1 MTADVLRKLFGNKY
15 KLFTHQEFCD
25 MMKPYKFAMKLM
37 QSLCALEKGLHIS
50 DDADTIITQTLQAA
64 CEFYDADWAGFL
76 DIDMVMQVC
85 SPYRWYNTN
94 KTDRTRELMAEFEP
108 IGCMESWMEAMQTN
122 SPICIPDVEAI
133 RNTLPEEYSLYKKLK
148 AKVILGVPV
157 FPRPT
162 GFLVVR
168 NPRKHISADECKALQ
183 LFAYVMLT
191 NINDKKATEKLL
203 MTWTP
208 DNIESPNDVVIHTFG
223 ELKITSVSGVITE
236 RKLASPAIARLIVF
250 LLLNTDHSYAARE
263 IAEIF
268 WRDEEEYDIDKAAGN
283 LRTQMSRSRAELKKI
298 SLENLIA
305 SSVYGYALNDKYNIM
320 TDIQM
325 FDECIAAAVRSSSY
339 LDKVDLMKKAVDL
352 YCGDILMSA
361 AGAHWLIQDSSSY
374 HLKYIGVVND
384 LMELLASHDEYG
396 NIQKYAEK
404 SLKYVPG
411 NMMAYYWLANAY
423 VKLNSPELAKSRVE
437 QAKTALTDCDY
448 IDLIEMLN
456 HNL

>member
-1 MTADVLRKLFGNKY
+1 
-15 KLFTHQEFCD
+15 
-25 MMKPYKFAMKLM
+25 
-37 QSLCALEKGLHIS
+37 
-50 DDADTIITQTLQAA
+50 DDAEAIIARTLQAV
-64 CEFYDADWAGFL
+64 CEFYDADWSGFI
-76 DIDMVMQVC
+76 DVDMVMQVC
-85 SPYRWYNTN
+85 SPYRWHNTN
-94 KTDRTRELMAEFEP
+94 KQDRTRELMAEFEP
-108 IGCMESWMEAMQTN
+108 IECMESWMKAMQTN
-122 SPICIPDVEAI
+122 SPICIPNVEA
-133 RNTLPEEYSLYKKLK
+133 LKESSPDEYALYKKLK
-148 AKVILGVPV
+148 ARAILSVPV

-168 NPRKHISADECKALQ
+168 NPKKHVSVEECETLS

-191 NINDKKATEKLL
+191 NINDKKSTEKLL

-208 DNIESPNDVVIHTFG
+208 ENIESPDDVVIHVLG
-223 ELKITSVSGVITE
+223 ELKITSASGVITE

-298 SLENLIA
+298 SLEDLIS
-305 SSVYGYALNDKYNIM
+305 SSVYGYALNDKYNIV
-320 TDIQM
+320 TDVRM
-325 FDECIAAAVRSSSY
+325 FDECIEAAVGTSSY

-361 AGAHWLIQDSSSY
+361 AGEHWLIQESSSY

-384 LMELLASHDEYG
+384 LLELLASHDEYG

-404 SLKYVPG
+404 SLKYAPG
-411 NMMAYYWLANAY
+411 NVIAYYWLVIAY
-423 VKLNSPELAKSRVE
+423 TKLNSPELAKSRLK
-437 QAKTALTDCDY
+437 QAKYALTDCDY
-448 IDLIEMLN
+448 EDLTEMLN
-456 HNL
+456 YVQ